1 MYYNRNRRITFMKA
15 LYKSAP
21 GPGHL
26 SLENRPAPVL
36 NETDNVL
43 IRVRAC
49 AVCGMDHRIFH
60 GSYPCTPPF
69 IMGHELIGTVEK
81 VLNSTDSVQPGDRV
95 TIQPHLYS
103 CGVCPVCQSGF
114 PQFCKDKRTV
124 GIDRDGAMTE
134 LVAVPSSCVH
144 LVPEEIPDSLACILE
159 PFSMIYGNL
168 VPAIRKEKAKNVVI
182 IGAGQVGMMALVS
195 AKSTGCQQII
205 ISGTTKDT
213 GYRFSVAQK
222 LGADQTIDS
231 LTTDLPGH
239 ILELTGG
246 TGADIILDASGS
258 DTAISQ
264 AIQAVKK
271 GGLILAMGMT
281 RKENISIPW
290 DTCLKKAIRLQFFMQ
305 SNYTYMDEAI
315 QAFSHPYT
323 DLSPLITKEMPLSQ
337 WKELFQYMDTHDTLK
352 NVLYI
357 D

>member
-1 MYYNRNRRITFMKA
+1 M
-15 LYKSAP
+15 
-21 GPGHL
+21 
-26 SLENRPAPVL
+26 
-36 NETDNVL
+36 TD
-43 IRVRAC
+43 
-49 AVCGMDHRIFH
+49 
-60 GSYPCTPPF
+60 
-69 IMGHELIGTVEK
+69 
-81 VLNSTDSVQPGDRV
+81 
-95 TIQPHLYS
+95 
-103 CGVCPVCQSGF
+103 
-114 PQFCKDKRTV
+114 
-124 GIDRDGAMTE
+124 
-134 LVAVPSSCVH
+134 LVAVPSSAS
-144 LVPEEIPDSLACILE
+144 IWFRKKFQDSGLYSGTLLYDLWQSGSRH
-159 PFSMIYGNL
+159 PQ
-168 VPAIRKEKAKNVVI
+168 RKAKNVVI

-195 AKSTGCQQII
+195 AKSTGCQQVI

-281 RKENISIPW
+281 RKENIPIPW

-305 SNYTYMDEAI
+305 SNYAYMDEAI

-323 DLSPLITKEMPLSQ
+323 GSVSPNHKRNAAQSVERTFSIYGYPRYLKKRSLYRLINQNPITNGPLQNESSFMEQ
-337 WKELFQYMDTHDTLK
+337 RLCFYA
-352 NVLYI
+352 
-357 D
+357 